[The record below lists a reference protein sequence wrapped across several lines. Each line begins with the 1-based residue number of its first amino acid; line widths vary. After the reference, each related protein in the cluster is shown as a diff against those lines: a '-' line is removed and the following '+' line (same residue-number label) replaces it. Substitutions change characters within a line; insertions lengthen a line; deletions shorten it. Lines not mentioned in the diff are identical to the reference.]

1 MNKKIIPSAET
12 QNEAMKIAKATQKPG
27 QTKEQTK
34 FIAQGIE
41 KGIAQYKK
49 QLKEKSRQADKA
61 QKKIRKEKLRSQ
73 GVNETAQKEEK
84 VTIDI
89 HSKLSRGFVAVPW
102 LLLVASWISFI
113 IYTTQQSST

>member
-1 MNKKIIPSAET
+1 MNKKITPSVET

-34 FIAQGIE
+34 LIAQGIE

-61 QKKIRKEKLRSQ
+61 QKKIRREKLRSQ
-73 GVNETAQKEEK
+73 SRNEPVQREEK
-84 VTIDI
+84 GSIDT
-89 HSKLSRGFVAVPW
+89 HPTLSFRFVATPW
-102 LLLVASWISFI
+102 ILLVASWAGFL
-113 IYTTQQSST
+113 IYAAQQSST